1 MPRYRLSTLM
11 ILAGVGPPAI
21 ALVWFFWRLVLFLAI
36 CIALLYL
43 WVVVSLA
50 IARLFAHLLLPR

>member
-21 ALVWFFWRLVLFLAI
+21 AFVWFFWRLVLFLAI
-36 CIALLYL
+36 CIALLSL

-50 IARLFAHLLLPR
+50 IARLFARLLLPR